1 MELYS
6 SHTSFASFQH
16 PCPFPGVILRRRY
29 PFSCSKRETRP
40 TRASVSSCW
49 IGNQAQ
55 AVWSFE
61 KPPDVATSLIDPWYP
76 GGRGAVSPGRSL
88 FRYLNRPQ
96 AKTSALP
103 LLTPVYPLE
112 GLSLGGLYPNYYMSL
127 SIGLWPV
134 QRKVNSDLLHKT
146 APRPS
151 GSQGSMRLVATAS
164 GFSKGSRLGQI
175 ADPI

>member
-61 KPPDVATSLIDPWYP
+61 KPPDVATSLIDPCYP

-88 FRYLNRPQ
+88 YRYLNRPQ

-112 GLSLGGLYPNYYMSL
+112 GLSLGGLYPNYYMSRFRGVKMSGPIRTNL
-127 SIGLWPV
+127 RAQGPI
-134 QRKVNSDLLHKT
+134 RR
-146 APRPS
+146 APLEELGRVGMLPA
-151 GSQGSMRLVATAS
+151 LVHLA
-164 GFSKGSRLGQI
+164 
-175 ADPI
+175 